1 MIVIIY
7 TLLSNSPACQH
18 VFASG
23 TSHDAIERLF
33 LNGNVFSAAIQNHMM
48 NDLSVVKDGLSCYNV
63 IILIMWQL
71 ECFAV
76 IRCLLSWHLLIGK
89 CGDSG

>member
-1 MIVIIY
+1 MIVISY

-18 VFASG
+18 VFASR
-23 TSHDAIERLF
+23 TSHDAIERIF
-33 LNGNVFSAAIQNHMM
+33 LNGNVFSAAIQNHVM
-48 NDLSVVKDGLSCYNV
+48 NDLSVVKDGLCCYDV

-76 IRCLLSWHLLIGK
+76 VCCLLSWHLLIYK
-89 CGDSG
+89 FGDSG